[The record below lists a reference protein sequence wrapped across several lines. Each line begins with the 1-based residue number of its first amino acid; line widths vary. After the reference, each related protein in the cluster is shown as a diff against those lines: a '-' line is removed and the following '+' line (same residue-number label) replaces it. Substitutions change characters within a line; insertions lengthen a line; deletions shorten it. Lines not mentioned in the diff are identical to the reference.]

1 MQQPQQPQQQFVSP
15 QQVQQQQFLSS
26 QQIPQQFQQSPQQ
39 VQQQQFLSQQIPQQ
53 FQQQV
58 PFTPPASP
66 VARSMRKR
74 SLDDTYPSA
83 EAYQEYV
90 VNRYANQYK
99 EEFPTYP
106 PPLQL
111 KN

>member
-1 MQQPQQPQQQFVSP
+1 MRQPQQQFASP

-26 QQIPQQFQQSPQQ
+26 QQIPQQFQQGPQQ
-39 VQQQQFLSQQIPQQ
+39 VQQQQFLSSQQIPQQ

-99 EEFPTYP
+99 EEYPTYP